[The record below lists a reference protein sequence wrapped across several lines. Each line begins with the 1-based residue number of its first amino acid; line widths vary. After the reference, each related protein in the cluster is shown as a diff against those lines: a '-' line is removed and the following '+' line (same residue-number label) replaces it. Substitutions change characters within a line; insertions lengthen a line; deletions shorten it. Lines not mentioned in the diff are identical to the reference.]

1 MKLNLPHKIWPF
13 GSKSETEA
21 IKVTNEVHDIFE
33 GLNLEPQPVDY
44 LKLDHIVTIGRKFF
58 EYNSIFLL
66 DELDPFTEKILDV
79 GGGVSSFTYEAVERG
94 FEVMSVDPIYAFDH
108 YKLARKCEEDIEYS
122 INNLEKTT
130 NMINWGKPIEN
141 FEHLRHARQD
151 SYRMFLDDFRKNRW
165 RYLDAQFPYTP
176 FIVRDNFTV
185 SLVSHLLFIYDNH
198 INYDTHVSII
208 KEILRV
214 TSKEIRIY
222 PIINL
227 GFKTSEFVG
236 RIMKDPLFA
245 GVSFELRPTEYMF
258 LKGADK
264 MMVIKKSD

>member
-1 MKLNLPHKIWPF
+1 MRIKFQRKFWPF
-13 GSKSETEA
+13 CSKPVTESKKD
-21 IKVTNEVHDIFE
+21 INEAPDIFE

-44 LKLDHIVTIGRKFF
+44 LKLDHIVTIGRRFF

-66 DELDPFTEKILDV
+66 DDLDPSAEKILDV

-108 YKLARKCEEDIEYS
+108 YKLGRKCEEDIEYT
-122 INNLEKTT
+122 INNLEKTAH
-130 NMINWGKPIEN
+130 MINWGKPIAD
-141 FEHLRHARQD
+141 FEHLRQTRRS
-151 SYRMFLDDFRKNRW
+151 SYKMFLDDFKENRW

-176 FIVRDNFTV
+176 FIVRDNFTI

-198 INYDTHVSII
+198 IDYDTHVSII

-214 TSKEIRIY
+214 TSKEVRIY
-222 PIINL
+222 PLINL
-227 GFKTSEFVG
+227 NFKTSEFVG

-245 GVSFELRPTEYMF
+245 SVSFELRPTEYM
-258 LKGADK
+258 LLGGADK
-264 MMVIKKSD
+264 MMVIKKRP

>member
-1 MKLNLPHKIWPF
+1 
-13 GSKSETEA
+13 
-21 IKVTNEVHDIFE
+21 
-33 GLNLEPQPVDY
+33 
-44 LKLDHIVTIGRKFF
+44 
-58 EYNSIFLL
+58 
-66 DELDPFTEKILDV
+66 
-79 GGGVSSFTYEAVERG
+79 
-94 FEVMSVDPIYAFDH
+94 MSADPIYAFDH

-122 INNLEKTT
+122 IKNLEKASH
-130 NMINWGKPIEN
+130 MIKWGKPIDN
-141 FEHLRHARQD
+141 LEHLRQARKS
-151 SYRMFLDDFRKNRW
+151 SYEMFLEDFKGNRW

-222 PIINL
+222 PLINL
-227 GFKTSEFVG
+227 SFKTSEFVG

-245 GVSFELRPTEYMF
+245 GVSFELRPTEYM
-258 LKGADK
+258 LLSGADK
-264 MMVIKKSD
+264 MMVIKK

>member
-1 MKLNLPHKIWPF
+1 MKMKLPHKIWPF
-13 GSKSETEA
+13 GSKIETET
-21 IKVTNEVHDIFE
+21 IKDTNKAPDIFE
-33 GLNLEPQPVDY
+33 GLNLEPQPFDY
-44 LKLDHIVTIGRKFF
+44 LRLDHIVTVGRRFF

-66 DELDPFTEKILDV
+66 DEFEPSAEKILDV
-79 GGGVSSFTYEAVERG
+79 GGGVSSFTYEAGERG
-94 FEVMSVDPIYAFDH
+94 FDVMSVDPIYAFDH

-122 INNLEKTT
+122 IKNLEKASH
-130 NMINWGKPIEN
+130 MLNWGKPIAD
-141 FEHLRHARQD
+141 FEHLRQARQS
-151 SYRMFLDDFRKNRW
+151 SYEMFLEDFKNNRW

-198 INYDTHVSII
+198 IDYDAHVSII

-222 PIINL
+222 PLINL
-227 GFKTSEFVG
+227 SFKTSEFVA

-245 GVSFELRPTEYMF
+245 GVSFELRPTEYMI
-258 LKGADK
+258 LKGADN
-264 MMVIKKSD
+264 MMVIKK